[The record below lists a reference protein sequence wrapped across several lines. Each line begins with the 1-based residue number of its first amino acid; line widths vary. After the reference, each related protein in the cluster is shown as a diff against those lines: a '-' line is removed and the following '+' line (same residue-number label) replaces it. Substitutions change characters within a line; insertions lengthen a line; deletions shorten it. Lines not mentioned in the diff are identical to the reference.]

1 MTIPLPNR
9 LRDEWPDASVET
21 ALQAVRLHQES
32 IQHADMKIARLAGFQ
47 GALAAL
53 MISTAQAP
61 ITFVSGSPA
70 APVAGGVAVL
80 FLLTLLVAAR
90 HLALGFQPRASGPA
104 LPNRFGF
111 PAATSTSALAALHHK
126 QGEPREA
133 WTLVTLLAGI
143 AQEKHQRVRAALPWT
158 FAAGCAAAAW
168 LVLTVFMG

>member
-1 MTIPLPNR
+1 MTISLPNR
-9 LRDEWPDASVET
+9 PSDEWPGAGVET
-21 ALQAVRLHQES
+21 ALETVRLHQDS
-32 IQHADMKIARLAGFQ
+32 IRHADTKVARLASLQ

-53 MISTAQAP
+53 MISKAQAP
-61 ITFVSGSPA
+61 VTFIPSSLA
-70 APVAGGVAVL
+70 ALVTGGVAVV
-80 FLLTLLVAAR
+80 FLLTLVVAAR
-90 HLALGFQPRASGPA
+90 HLALGFQPRVSGPT

-111 PAATSTSALAALHHK
+111 SAAAPARTLVVPHHEHS
-126 QGEPREA
+126 EPREA